1 MLRRHHERVRAFRA
15 QQERARINF
24 LIIVAIFC
32 ASVKTGERQVWAHPR
47 NQWWGRITILNIQEW
62 PELMFRTNLI
72 QFRPSLRSDVHRSWC
87 IVGANF
93 IALRERSEFGCETT
107 SRGGLVNPGY
117 FQVRCGLV
125 CVSVNTTGADPV
137 PIWIQYRINCMC
149 EHGIKRIHLIPNY
162 IHCNLGVYIRNTF
175 LHTKSVTRLRL
186 NMFRINGS
194 V

>member
-1 MLRRHHERVRAFRA
+1 MGSD
-15 QQERARINF
+15 
-24 LIIVAIFC
+24 
-32 ASVKTGERQVWAHPR
+32 SVHADPFDPHT
-47 NQWWGRITILNIQEW
+47 
-62 PELMFRTNLI
+62 LI

-149 EHGIKRIHLIPNY
+149 EHGTRDFLA
-162 IHCNLGVYIRNTF
+162 CRSALFDTF
-175 LHTKSVTRLRL
+175 CTRQHV
-186 NMFRINGS
+186 NGQ
-194 V
+194 

>member
-1 MLRRHHERVRAFRA
+1 MGSD
-15 QQERARINF
+15 
-24 LIIVAIFC
+24 
-32 ASVKTGERQVWAHPR
+32 SVHADPFDPPT
-47 NQWWGRITILNIQEW
+47 
-62 PELMFRTNLI
+62 LI

-149 EHGIKRIHLIPNY
+149 EHGTIQFKPLAFT
-162 IHCNLGVYIRNTF
+162 CQA
-175 LHTKSVTRLRL
+175 VT
-186 NMFRINGS
+186 GG
-194 V
+194 